1 MRIRYWRGPF
11 VLSGQDRQPRVDTRR
26 THAAARRLPEAL
38 TLLCLSIH
46 MPNARFT
53 NVLSRLEAAVMQLE
67 ALARAAPPFTGA
79 SAENGDSAAPELQ
92 ALAERHRRLRAGTAE
107 ALARLDRLIAGGGE
121 G

>member
-11 VLSGQDRQPRVDTRR
+11 VLSGQDRQPRADTRQA
-26 THAAARRLPEAL
+26 HATARRLPEAL

-53 NVLSRLEAAVMQLE
+53 NALSRLEAAATRLE
-67 ALARAAPPFTGA
+67 ALAHAASPYGGA
-79 SAENGDSAAPELQ
+79 SAKSADSATPELQ

>member
-1 MRIRYWRGPF
+1 
-11 VLSGQDRQPRVDTRR
+11 
-26 THAAARRLPEAL
+26 
-38 TLLCLSIH
+38 

-53 NVLSRLEAAVMQLE
+53 NALSRLEAAAMRLE
-67 ALARAAPPFTGA
+67 ALAHAAPSDRRA
-79 SAENGDSAAPELQ
+79 SAESGDSAGPELQ